1 MDPILKQHQIRKIDN
16 RQIFMPAKTIF
27 LMVFLIFILAWFIR
41 GGSFKLYASIFFSL
55 YYLTQQIWVSVL
67 LMGVLQ
73 NIALLPLR
81 FIGMKQ
87 AMAFD
92 SFEKAIEESSNQE
105 AYLVFK
111 KKITTGDSTI
121 IFYIFNFV
129 INAIAFVSAGRI
141 FLIDFYTQK
150 LDPKLLYK
158 WVPYPDYPL
167 QGSDFRLPFVKV
179 METMA
184 MSWKNIFLI
193 WVGITLFFVV
203 LKVLWRF
210 FRIFLSK
217 NKQILKV
224 RINYNRA
231 MATTSGF
238 SLTLLILSIVF
249 LRNIPI
255 KWSFIT
261 LVADLTHQ
269 NSTMNLITA
278 IGTFITTMHAG
289 YTRIRIDRE
298 IALARGL
305 KKEAINI
312 VTKDKIRQTTRNAV
326 FLGLGAYLITN
337 QIPCAFELS
346 VATFELLY
354 ILSPY
359 TFDKLLV
366 KMGAPKNKKEAILA
380 PETTKEI

>member
-179 METMA
+179 TETMA

>member
-167 QGSDFRLPFVKV
+167 QGSDFKLPFGKV
-179 METMA
+179 TETMA

-238 SLTLLILSIVF
+238 SLTLLVLSIIF
-249 LRNIPI
+249 LRHIPT
-255 KWSFIT
+255 KWAFIT

>member
-1 MDPILKQHQIRKIDN
+1 
-16 RQIFMPAKTIF
+16 
-27 LMVFLIFILAWFIR
+27 MVLLNFTLV
-41 GGSFKLYASIFFSL
+41 SFSL

-67 LMGVLQ
+67 LIGVLQ

-81 FIGMKQ
+81 FIGMRQ
-87 AMAFD
+87 AVAFD

-121 IFYIFNFV
+121 IFYIFSLV
-129 INAIAFVSAGRI
+129 INAIAIVSAVRI
-141 FLIDFYTQK
+141 FMIDFYTQK

-158 WVPYPDYPL
+158 WAPYPEDPL
-167 QGSDFRLPFVKV
+167 QGSDFKLPFVKV
-179 METMA
+179 TETMA

-261 LVADLTHQ
+261 LVADLTRQ
-269 NSTMNLITA
+269 NSTMNLVTA

-305 KKEAINI
+305 KRK
-312 VTKDKIRQTTRNAV
+312 Q
-326 FLGLGAYLITN
+326 
-337 QIPCAFELS
+337 
-346 VATFELLY
+346 
-354 ILSPY
+354 
-359 TFDKLLV
+359 
-366 KMGAPKNKKEAILA
+366 
-380 PETTKEI
+380 

>member
-1 MDPILKQHQIRKIDN
+1 VDPILKQHQIRKIDN
-16 RQIFMPAKTIF
+16 RRISMPAKTIF
-27 LMVFLIFILAWFIR
+27 LIVFLIFILTWFVR

-55 YYLTQQIWVSVL
+55 YYFTQQIWVSVL
-67 LMGVLQ
+67 LIGVLQ

-81 FIGMKQ
+81 FIGLKQ
-87 AMAFD
+87 AVAFD
-92 SFEKAIEESSNQE
+92 SFERAIEESSNQE

-121 IFYIFNFV
+121 IFYIFSFV

-167 QGSDFRLPFVKV
+167 QGSDFKLPFVKV
-179 METMA
+179 TETMA

-203 LKVLWRF
+203 LKILWRF

-238 SLTLLILSIVF
+238 SLTLLVLSIVF
-249 LRNIPI
+249 FRNIPI

-261 LVADLTHQ
+261 LVADLTRQ
-269 NSTMNLITA
+269 NSTMNLVTA

-305 KKEAINI
+305 KKEAINT

-346 VATFELLY
+346 VATFEFLY

-366 KMGAPKNKKEAILA
+366 RMGAPKNKKEAILV